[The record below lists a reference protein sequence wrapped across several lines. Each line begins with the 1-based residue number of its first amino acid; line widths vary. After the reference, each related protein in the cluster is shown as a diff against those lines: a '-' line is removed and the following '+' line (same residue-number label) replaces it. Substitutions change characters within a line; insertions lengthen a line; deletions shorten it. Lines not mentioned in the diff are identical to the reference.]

1 MPHFARSGSAAVP
14 GHQEMISRL
23 AAFLRAADAALDA
36 WDLYSDEHTDLDG
49 WPYEPDAYDDRK
61 AERDQAVW
69 AALDPVREEAGV
81 LLEAAEADL
90 ERIAIP
96 SVQTRWM
103 WQLAQLRGALNSIEA
118 AHEEYQEF
126 RTTQPQ
132 ADKDALQAA
141 ADFRNAEAWH
151 ALDTWIL
158 HGRAVL
164 EIHTA
169 AVRASSGPR
178 IAATPPPAP
187 SPSASHTTRR

>member
-1 MPHFARSGSAAVP
+1 
-14 GHQEMISRL
+14 MISRL

-49 WPYEPDAYDDRK
+49 WPYDPDAYDDRK

-69 AALDPVREEAGV
+69 AALDPVREEADV

-90 ERIAIP
+90 DRIAIP

-103 WQLAQLRGALNSIEA
+103 WQLAQLRGALNWIEA
-118 AHEEYQEF
+118 AHEGYQEF
-126 RTTQPQ
+126 RTAQPQ
-132 ADKDALQAA
+132 ANKDALQAA

-151 ALDTWIL
+151 ALDTWMV

-169 AVRASSGPR
+169 TVRAAVGPR
-178 IAATPPPAP
+178 IAATPPPP
-187 SPSASHTTRR
+187 DPSATAGHTTRR